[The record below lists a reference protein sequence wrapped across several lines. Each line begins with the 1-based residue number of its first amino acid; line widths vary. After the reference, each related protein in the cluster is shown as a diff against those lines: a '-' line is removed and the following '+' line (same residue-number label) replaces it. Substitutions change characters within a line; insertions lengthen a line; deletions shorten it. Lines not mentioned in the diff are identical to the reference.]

1 MHNQNNLKNE
11 IMKKVIASFLLI
23 MISAVMFAQTDYSLF
38 ARDIRSYSDNYSD
51 DQVMGLYE
59 NHYGVPR
66 NTLIQLFGGL
76 GYDWGNVVLGLEI
89 SNFLGLPI
97 GDMLIDYRDNNGN
110 GWGAMAKRYG
120 IKPGSA
126 EFHRMKEVMSNKNRY
141 WKDVYNDYGQ
151 NRNPAV
157 ARRNRVVFNDQLII
171 LGGVS
176 GKEMKKIN
184 KEIEKRNKK
193 IFKRENKM
201 KKEWEKEN
209 KKIHKQTKKMR

>member
-1 MHNQNNLKNE
+1 
-11 IMKKVIASFLLI
+11 MKKVIASFSLI
-23 MISAVMFAQTDYSLF
+23 MISIVMFAQADYSLF
-38 ARDIRSYSDNYSD
+38 TRDIRSYSDNYSD

-66 NTLIQLFGGL
+66 NTLVQLFGGF
-76 GYDWGNVVLGLEI
+76 GYDWGNVALGLEI
-89 SNFLGLPI
+89 SNFLGLPLSDLL
-97 GDMLIDYRDNNGN
+97 GDYRNNKGN
-110 GWGAMAKRYG
+110 GWGVMAKRYG

-141 WKDVYNDYGQ
+141 WRDVYNDYGQ

-171 LGGVS
+171 LDGVS
-176 GKEMKKIN
+176 N

-193 IFKRENKM
+193 IDKREKKM
-201 KKEWEKEN
+201 MKEWEKEN
-209 KKIHKQTKKMR
+209 KKIRKQTDKMRKEQGKQMKKSGKW

>member
-1 MHNQNNLKNE
+1 
-11 IMKKVIASFLLI
+11 MKKVIASFMLI
-23 MISAVMFAQTDYSLF
+23 MISTVMFAQADYSLF

-66 NTLIQLFGGL
+66 NTLIQLFGGF

-193 IFKRENKM
+193 IYKRENKM

>member
-1 MHNQNNLKNE
+1 
-11 IMKKVIASFLLI
+11 MKKVIASFLLI

-38 ARDIRSYSDNYSD
+38 ARDIRSYSDTYSD

-193 IFKRENKM
+193 IYKRENKM

>member
-1 MHNQNNLKNE
+1 
-11 IMKKVIASFLLI
+11 MKKVIASFILI
-23 MISAVMFAQTDYSLF
+23 MISTVMFAQADYSLF

-66 NTLIQLFGGL
+66 NTLIQLFGGF

-193 IFKRENKM
+193 IYKRENKM

>member
-1 MHNQNNLKNE
+1 
-11 IMKKVIASFLLI
+11 MKKVIASFMLI
-23 MISAVMFAQTDYSLF
+23 MISTVMFAQADYSLF
-38 ARDIRSYSDNYSD
+38 VRDIRSYSDNYSD

-66 NTLIQLFGGL
+66 NTLIQLFGGF

-193 IFKRENKM
+193 IYKRENKM

>member
-1 MHNQNNLKNE
+1 
-11 IMKKVIASFLLI
+11 MKKVIASFMLI
-23 MISAVMFAQTDYSLF
+23 MISTVMFAQADYSLF
-38 ARDIRSYSDNYSD
+38 TRDIRSYSDNYSD

-193 IFKRENKM
+193 IYKRENKM

>member
-1 MHNQNNLKNE
+1 
-11 IMKKVIASFLLI
+11 MKKVIASFMLI
-23 MISAVMFAQTDYSLF
+23 MISTVMFAQADYSLF

-66 NTLIQLFGGL
+66 NTLIQLFGGF

-97 GDMLIDYRDNNGN
+97 GDVLIDYRDNNGN

-193 IFKRENKM
+193 IYKRENKM

>member
-1 MHNQNNLKNE
+1 
-11 IMKKVIASFLLI
+11 MKKVIASFMLI
-23 MISAVMFAQTDYSLF
+23 MISTVMFAQADYSLF

-66 NTLIQLFGGL
+66 NTLIQLFGGF

-193 IFKRENKM
+193 IYKRENKM

-209 KKIHKQTKKMR
+209 KKIHKQTKKLR

>member
-1 MHNQNNLKNE
+1 
-11 IMKKVIASFLLI
+11 MKKVIASFILI
-23 MISAVMFAQTDYSLF
+23 MISTVMFAQADYSLF

-66 NTLIQLFGGL
+66 NTLIQLFGGF

-193 IFKRENKM
+193 IYKRENKM

-209 KKIHKQTKKMR
+209 KKIHKQTKKLR

>member
-1 MHNQNNLKNE
+1 
-11 IMKKVIASFLLI
+11 
-23 MISAVMFAQTDYSLF
+23 
-38 ARDIRSYSDNYSD
+38 
-51 DQVMGLYE
+51 
-59 NHYGVPR
+59 
-66 NTLIQLFGGL
+66 
-76 GYDWGNVVLGLEI
+76 
-89 SNFLGLPI
+89 
-97 GDMLIDYRDNNGN
+97 MLIDYRDNNGN

-193 IFKRENKM
+193 IYKRENKM

>member
-1 MHNQNNLKNE
+1 
-11 IMKKVIASFLLI
+11 MKKVIASFLLI

>member
-1 MHNQNNLKNE
+1 
-11 IMKKVIASFLLI
+11 
-23 MISAVMFAQTDYSLF
+23 MISTVMFAQADYSLF

-66 NTLIQLFGGL
+66 NTLIQLFGGF

-193 IFKRENKM
+193 IYKRENKM